1 MEPTITFRV
10 YQIPPLRLLFIFS
23 LFSLSTLLFVLAPSL
38 DVASVVAAAQ
48 HSYAPVLSP
57 LFSSN
62 LPQFALPYH
71 CS

>member
-1 MEPTITFRV
+1 MEPTTTFRV
-10 YQIPPLRLLFIFS
+10 YQISPLRLLFI
-23 LFSLSTLLFVLAPSL
+23 FSLSTLLFVLAPSL
-38 DVASVVAAAQ
+38 DVALVVAAAQ